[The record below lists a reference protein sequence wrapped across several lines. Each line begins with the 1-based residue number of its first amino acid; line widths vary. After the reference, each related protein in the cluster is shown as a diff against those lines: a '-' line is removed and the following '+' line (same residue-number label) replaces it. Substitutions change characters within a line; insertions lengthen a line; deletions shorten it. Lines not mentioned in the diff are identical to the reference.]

1 MREEDIELL
10 WRYIDG
16 QCSEAEQLRVYEQL
30 AVNTSWKD
38 AYNDIIAFN
47 QTLLHNTELE
57 QPSMRFSKNV
67 MDVVQSEAFSYKKY
81 SSRKLI
87 WIFSFVIAA
96 LTIIMVVAGV
106 TDIDWTSGKSLWSFK
121 QVTINRKGIVFIT
134 LAVNTILIL
143 VLIDTLLKRKH
154 PRNS

>member
-1 MREEDIELL
+1 MREKDIELL

-16 QCSEAEQLRVYEQL
+16 QCSEAEQLRVAEQL
-30 AVNTSWKD
+30 AVNMRWKD
-38 AYNDIIAFN
+38 AYNEIVVFN

-67 MDVVQSEAFSYKKY
+67 MDIVQSEAFAYKKY

-96 LTIIMVVAGV
+96 LTIVLVIAGV

-121 QVTINRKGIVFIT
+121 QIKLDSSNIIFIT
-134 LAVNTILIL
+134 LAINTILAL
-143 VLIDTLLKRKH
+143 VLVDTLLKRKR